1 MPPDVVIVGA
11 GLAGL
16 ACARR
21 LMQCGVPFTLLEAS
35 DGVGGR
41 VRTDVVEGFR
51 LDRGFQLFLPA
62 YPEAARVLDYA
73 ALELRPF
80 VPGALV
86 RVNGRFHRVADP
98 RVEPLTGLRSAFNP
112 VGTFRDK
119 LRLANLKLALD
130 RVGVEALGDTPDTST
145 LDELRG
151 NRGFTDAFIQR
162 LAAPFFG
169 GVFLDKELATSARF
183 FRFVFKMFA
192 AGAGAVPRLGMGRIP
207 EQLAST
213 LPPGSMRLNA
223 AVTSLQPGRVTLAD
237 GETLTPRA
245 VVVATDATAA
255 ARLTGGAVADPG
267 WKGNVTVYFAADRSP
282 IGEGILAVNGDGVGP
297 VNTVAVMSD
306 VSPDYAPPGASL
318 VSASVV
324 GDGTLSPGDITSS
337 SGDIESSVRRQL
349 AGWYGDAVG
358 GWRHLRT
365 YRVPLALPDQS
376 AGKLSPWQRPVRLER
391 GLYVCGDH
399 RDNASIDGA
408 LTSGFR
414 AAQAALADLSAKAI

>member
-1 MPPDVVIVGA
+1 MPPDVVIVGG

-21 LMQCGVPFTLLEAS
+21 LMQCGVPFTLLEAA

-41 VRTDVVEGFR
+41 VRTDVVDGFR

-86 RVNGRFHRVADP
+86 RVNGKFHRVADP

-119 LRLANLKLALD
+119 LRLANLKFALD
-130 RVGVEALGDTPDTST
+130 RVPVERLGDTPDHST
-145 LDELRG
+145 LDELR
-151 NRGFTDAFIQR
+151 NHRGFTDAFIGR

-192 AGAGAVPRLGMGRIP
+192 AGAGAVPRRGMGRIP

-213 LPPGSMRLNA
+213 LPAGSVRLNA
-223 AVTSLQPGRVTLAD
+223 AVTALQPGRVTLAG

-245 VVVATDATAA
+245 VVVATDSTVA

-267 WKGNVTVYFAADRSP
+267 WRGNVTLYFAADKSP

-306 VSPDYAPPGASL
+306 VSADYAPLGASL
-318 VSASVV
+318 VSVAVV
-324 GDGTLSPGDITSS
+324 GDGGVSPGDT
-337 SGDIESSVRRQL
+337 EESVRRQL
-349 AGWYGDAVG
+349 AGWYGDAVN

-365 YRVPLALPDQS
+365 YRIPLALPDQS
-376 AGKLSPWQRPVRLER
+376 AGRLSPWQRPVRLGR

-408 LTSGFR
+408 LVSGFR
-414 AAQAALADLSAKAI
+414 AAQAALGDLSAKEI

>member
-21 LMQCGVPFTLLEAS
+21 LMQCGVSFALLEAA

-41 VRTDVVEGFR
+41 VRTDVVGGFR

-73 ALELRPF
+73 ALDLRPF

-86 RVNGRFHRVADP
+86 RVGRTFHRVADP
-98 RVEPLTGLRSAFNP
+98 RVEPLTGLLSAVNP

-119 LRLANLKLALD
+119 LRLAKFKFALD
-130 RVGVEALGDTPDTST
+130 RVPVERLGDTPDNST

-151 NRGFTDAFIQR
+151 NRGFTDAFIRR
-162 LAAPFFG
+162 LAVPFFG
-169 GVFLDKELATSARF
+169 GVFLEKDLATSARF

-192 AGAGAVPRLGMGRIP
+192 AGAGAVPRLGMQQIP
-207 EQLAST
+207 DQLAAT
-213 LPPGSMRLNA
+213 LPAGSVRLNA
-223 AVTSLQPGRVTLAD
+223 AVASLQPGRVTLAS

-245 VVVATDATAA
+245 VVVATDATVA
-255 ARLTGGAVADPG
+255 ARLTGGAVVDPG
-267 WKGNVTVYFAADRSP
+267 WNGNVTVYFAADKSP
-282 IGEGILAVNGDGVGP
+282 IGEGILAVNGTGVGP

-306 VSPDYAPPGASL
+306 VSRDYAPPGAAL

-324 GDGTLSPGDITSS
+324 GDGGVSPGDI
-337 SGDIESSVRRQL
+337 EASVRRQL
-349 AGWYGDAVG
+349 AEWYGPCVDD
-358 GWRHLRT
+358 WRHLRT
-365 YRVPLALPDQS
+365 DRIPLALPDQS
-376 AGKLSPWQRPVRLER
+376 VGKLSPWQRPVRLER

-414 AAQAALADLSAKAI
+414 AAQAAMGDLSAKAI

>member
-21 LMQCGVPFTLLEAS
+21 LMQCGVPFTLLEAA

-41 VRTDVVEGFR
+41 VRTDVVDGFR

-86 RVNGRFHRVADP
+86 RVGRKFHRVADP
-98 RVEPLTGLRSAFNP
+98 RVEPLTGLQSAFNP

-119 LRLANLKLALD
+119 LRLANLKFALD
-130 RVGVEALGDTPDTST
+130 RVPVECLGDTPDVST
-145 LDELRG
+145 LEELRG
-151 NRGFTDAFIQR
+151 NRGFTDAFLQR
-162 LAAPFFG
+162 LAVPFFG
-169 GVFLDKELATSARF
+169 GVFLEKELATSARF

-192 AGAGAVPRLGMGRIP
+192 AGAGAVPRLGMGQIP
-207 EQLAST
+207 EQLAAN
-213 LPPGSMRLNA
+213 LPAGSVRLNA
-223 AVTSLQPGRVTLAD
+223 AVASLQPGRVTLAG

-245 VVVATDATAA
+245 VVVATDATVA
-255 ARLTGGAVADPG
+255 ARLTGGAVVDPG
-267 WKGNVTVYFAADRSP
+267 WHGTVTVYFAADKSP
-282 IGEGILAVNGDGVGP
+282 VGEGILAVNGTGVGP

-306 VSPDYAPPGASL
+306 VSADYAPPGTAL
-318 VSASVV
+318 ISASVV
-324 GDGTLSPGDITSS
+324 GDGGTSP
-337 SGDIESSVRRQL
+337 GDIESSVRRHL
-349 AGWYGDAVG
+349 HEWYGPCVDD
-358 GWRHLRT
+358 WRHLRT

-376 AGKLSPWQRPVRLER
+376 VGKLSPWQRPVRLR
-391 GLYVCGDH
+391 PGLYVCGDH

-408 LTSGFR
+408 LASGFR
-414 AAQAALADLSAKAI
+414 AAQAAMGDLSAKAI

>member
-1 MPPDVVIVGA
+1 MAPEVVIVGG

-41 VRTDVVEGFR
+41 VRTDVLDGFR

-73 ALELRPF
+73 ALDLRPF

-86 RVNGRFHRVADP
+86 RVGGKFHRVADP

-112 VGTFRDK
+112 VGTLRDK
-119 LRLANLKLALD
+119 LRLAQLKFALD
-130 RVGVEALGDTPDTST
+130 RVPVEALGDTPDRST
-145 LDELRG
+145 LDELRHD
-151 NRGFTDAFIQR
+151 RGFTDAFIQR

-169 GVFLDKELATSARF
+169 GVFLEKELATSARF

-207 EQLAST
+207 EQLASA
-213 LPPGSMRLNA
+213 LPPGSVRLNA
-223 AVTSLQPGRVTLAD
+223 AVATLQPGRVTLTD

-245 VVVATDATAA
+245 VVVATDSTAA

-267 WKGNVTVYFAADRSP
+267 WKGTVTLYFAADRSP
-282 IGEGILAVNGDGVGP
+282 VGEGILAVNGDGVGP
-297 VNTVAVMSD
+297 VNTVAVLSD

-318 VSASVV
+318 ISVSVV
-324 GDGTLSPGDITSS
+324 GDGGVSP
-337 SGDIESSVRRQL
+337 GDIESSVRRQL
-349 AGWYGDAVG
+349 AGWYGGAVG

-365 YRVPLALPDQS
+365 YRIPLALPDQS
-376 AGKLSPWQRPVRLER
+376 VGKLSPWARPVRFGR
-391 GLYVCGDH
+391 GLFVCGDH

-414 AAQAALADLSAKAI
+414 AAQAALADLDAKVI

>member
-21 LMQCGVPFTLLEAS
+21 LMQCGVSFALLEAA

-41 VRTDVVEGFR
+41 VRTDVVGGFR

-73 ALELRPF
+73 ALDLRPF

-86 RVNGRFHRVADP
+86 RVGRTFHRVADP
-98 RVEPLTGLRSAFNP
+98 RVEPLTGLLSAVNP

-119 LRLANLKLALD
+119 LRLAKFKFALD
-130 RVGVEALGDTPDTST
+130 RVPVERLGDTPDNST

-151 NRGFTDAFIQR
+151 NRGFTDAFLQR
-162 LAAPFFG
+162 LAVPFFG
-169 GVFLDKELATSARF
+169 GVFLEKDLATSARF

-192 AGAGAVPRLGMGRIP
+192 AGAGAVPRLGMQQIP
-207 EQLAST
+207 DQLAAT
-213 LPPGSMRLNA
+213 LPAGSVRLNA
-223 AVTSLQPGRVTLAD
+223 AVASLQPGRVTLAS

-245 VVVATDATAA
+245 VVVATDATVA
-255 ARLTGGAVADPG
+255 ARLTGGAVVDPG
-267 WKGNVTVYFAADRSP
+267 WNGNVTVYFAADKSP
-282 IGEGILAVNGDGVGP
+282 IGEGILAVNGTGVGP

-306 VSPDYAPPGASL
+306 VSRDYAPPGAAL

-324 GDGTLSPGDITSS
+324 GDGGVSPGDI
-337 SGDIESSVRRQL
+337 EASVRRQL
-349 AGWYGDAVG
+349 AEWYGPCVDD
-358 GWRHLRT
+358 WRHLRT
-365 YRVPLALPDQS
+365 DRIPLALPDQS
-376 AGKLSPWQRPVRLER
+376 VGKLSPWQRPVRLER

-414 AAQAALADLSAKAI
+414 AAQAAMGDLSAKAI

>member
-1 MPPDVVIVGA
+1 MAPEVVIVGG

-41 VRTDVVEGFR
+41 VRTDDFDGFR
-51 LDRGFQLFLPA
+51 LDRGFQLILPA

-73 ALELRPF
+73 ALDLRPF

-86 RVNGRFHRVADP
+86 RVAGKFHRVADP

-130 RVGVEALGDTPDTST
+130 RVPVGRLGDTPDTST

-151 NRGFTDAFIQR
+151 NRGFTDAFVRR

-192 AGAGAVPRLGMGRIP
+192 AGPGAVPRLGMGRIP
-207 EQLAST
+207 EQLASN
-213 LPPGSMRLNA
+213 LPPGSVRLNA
-223 AVTSLQPGRVTLAD
+223 AVTALRPGRVTLSD

-245 VVVATDATAA
+245 VVVATDSTVA
-255 ARLTGGAVADPG
+255 ARLTGGAVIDPG
-267 WKGNVTVYFAADRSP
+267 WKGNVTLYFAADRSP
-282 IGEGILAVNGDGVGP
+282 IGDGILAVNGDGVGP

-306 VSPDYAPPGASL
+306 VSANYAPPGASL
-318 VSASVV
+318 VSVSVV
-324 GDGTLSPGDITSS
+324 GDGGVSPGDL
-337 SGDIESSVRRQL
+337 EVSVRRQL
-349 AGWYGDAVG
+349 AGWYGGVVD

-365 YRVPLALPDQS
+365 YRIPLALPDQS
-376 AGKLSPWQRPVRLER
+376 VGKLSPWQRPVRLER

-408 LTSGFR
+408 LASGFR
-414 AAQAALADLSAKAI
+414 AAQATQADMSEKRI

>member
-21 LMQCGVPFTLLEAS
+21 LMQCGVSFALLEAA

-41 VRTDVVEGFR
+41 VRTDVVGGFR

-73 ALELRPF
+73 ALDLRPF

-86 RVNGRFHRVADP
+86 RVGRTFHRVADP
-98 RVEPLTGLRSAFNP
+98 RVEPLTGLLSAVNP

-119 LRLANLKLALD
+119 LRLAKFKFALD
-130 RVGVEALGDTPDTST
+130 RVPVERLGDTPDNST

-151 NRGFTDAFIQR
+151 NRGFTDAFIRR
-162 LAAPFFG
+162 LAVPFFG
-169 GVFLDKELATSARF
+169 GVFLEKDLATSARF

-192 AGAGAVPRLGMGRIP
+192 AGAGAVPRLGMQQIP
-207 EQLAST
+207 DQLAAT
-213 LPPGSMRLNA
+213 LPAGSVRLNA
-223 AVTSLQPGRVTLAD
+223 AVASLQPGRVTLAS

-245 VVVATDATAA
+245 VVVATDATVA

-267 WKGNVTVYFAADRSP
+267 WNGNVTVYFAADKSP
-282 IGEGILAVNGDGVGP
+282 IGEGILAVNGTGVGP

-306 VSPDYAPPGASL
+306 VSRDYAPPGAAL

-324 GDGTLSPGDITSS
+324 GDGGVSPGDI
-337 SGDIESSVRRQL
+337 EASVRRQL
-349 AGWYGDAVG
+349 AEWYGPCVDD
-358 GWRHLRT
+358 WRHLRT
-365 YRVPLALPDQS
+365 DRIPLALPDQS
-376 AGKLSPWQRPVRLER
+376 VGKLSPWQRPVRLER

-414 AAQAALADLSAKAI
+414 AAQAAMGDLSAKAI